1 MKFLYKNCAIHPRIF
16 FRDFQNKI
24 SVNIPIIIYD
34 GSAGGG
40 SLYHKNHDRT
50 LININICAHIHYP
63 WSKKWQFFLKTGYY
77 TIRLVLYFKQNKHHS
92 GQEKKIRVAIHKL
105 ITRYMIHILIIDF
118 QYFFKECHTYDNKT
132 KKVFFY
138 S

>member
-1 MKFLYKNCAIHPRIF
+1 MLTFITHDQKN
-16 FRDFQNKI
+16 DN
-24 SVNIPIIIYD
+24 
-34 GSAGGG
+34 
-40 SLYHKNHDRT
+40 
-50 LININICAHIHYP
+50 
-63 WSKKWQFFLKTGYY
+63 FFLKN
-77 TIRLVLYFKQNKHHS
+77 RLLHNQTSVVLFKQNKHHS

-138 S
+138 F

>member
-16 FRDFQNKI
+16 LEIFKTKSVWIFQLL
-24 SVNIPIIIYD
+24 YD
-34 GSAGGG
+34 GPAGGG

-63 WSKKWQFFLKTGYY
+63 WSKKWQFFFKKSGYY

-138 S
+138 F